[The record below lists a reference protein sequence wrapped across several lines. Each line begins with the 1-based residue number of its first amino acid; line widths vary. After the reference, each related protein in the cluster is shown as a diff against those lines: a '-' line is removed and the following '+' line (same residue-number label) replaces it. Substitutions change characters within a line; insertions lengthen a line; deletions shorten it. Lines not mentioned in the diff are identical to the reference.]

1 MHWPHHPTL
10 QQLGRDPNRAHLRN
24 GTNLASGS
32 CIHESETLLR
42 NASSAPMRV
51 CSRKQRLPVSP
62 PAMCWL
68 KDKGGSVLPSA
79 PCAPVLCWWSSE
91 LDINSK
97 HALLQGEGG
106 WGLIRPCVHWPQH
119 PILRQ
124 LGREPPGPIS
134 VTAQNWLLGAAFFLF
149 FWL

>member
-1 MHWPHHPTL
+1 M
-10 QQLGRDPNRAHLRN
+10 
-24 GTNLASGS
+24 
-32 CIHESETLLR
+32 
-42 NASSAPMRV
+42 
-51 CSRKQRLPVSP
+51 
-62 PAMCWL
+62 
-68 KDKGGSVLPSA
+68 LPSA

-134 VTAQNWLLGAAFFLF
+134 VTAQNWLLGAAFSKVKLSSGNQAQPQCLFAQESSAFWFLT
-149 FWL
+149 